1 MCQQGGFTNETT
13 MCVSHVEL
21 SSHNF
26 VMVDVS
32 LLQTSAIW
40 KFANPIVPG
49 KINLLQSTEV
59 MQEAKL

>member
-1 MCQQGGFTNETT
+1 